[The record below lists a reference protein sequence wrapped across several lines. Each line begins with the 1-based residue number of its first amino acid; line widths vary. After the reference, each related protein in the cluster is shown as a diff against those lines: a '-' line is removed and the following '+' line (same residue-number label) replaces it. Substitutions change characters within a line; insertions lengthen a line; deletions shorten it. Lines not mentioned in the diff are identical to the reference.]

1 MNGGF
6 QANPEGLM
14 EKGKRITTIYEGY
27 VAQKEVVYRTADK
40 IATAWAGADSAG
52 YVSAIRS
59 YDEDFKK
66 LGVVLAQ
73 MGDILYRHG
82 ARLADSRDAIRQA
95 ASRL

>member
-14 EKGKRITTIYEGY
+14 QKGKNITSIYDGY
-27 VAQKEVVYRTADK
+27 MTQKNNVDRTSERVAQ
-40 IATAWAGADSAG
+40 AWEGADSAG
-52 YVSAIRS
+52 YVSAIKS

-66 LGVVLAQ
+66 LGEVLAQ

-82 ARLADSRDAIRQA
+82 ARLADSRDAMRQA

>member
-14 EKGKRITTIYEGY
+14 QKGKSVTSIFEGY
-27 VAQKEVVYRTADK
+27 MTQKENVDKTADRVAQ
-40 IATAWAGADSAG
+40 AWDGADSAG
-52 YVSAIRS
+52 YVSAIHS

-66 LGVVLAQ
+66 LGEVLEK

-82 ARLADSRDAIRQA
+82 ARLADSRDALRQA
-95 ASRL
+95 ADRL